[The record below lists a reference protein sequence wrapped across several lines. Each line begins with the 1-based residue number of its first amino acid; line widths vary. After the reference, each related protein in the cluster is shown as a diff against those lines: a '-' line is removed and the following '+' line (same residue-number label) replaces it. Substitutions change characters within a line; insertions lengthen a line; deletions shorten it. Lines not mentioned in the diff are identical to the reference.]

1 MSRESKA
8 AEWAAIAVQFH
19 QKAEAKGIKIPFPDL
34 CFCIGRPHL
43 WGAAPNRTLTTA
55 LGVPIKEITTH
66 CPVVSPKTLAAR
78 HAALGALIHA

>member
-19 QKAEAKGIKIPFPDL
+19 QKAEAKGITIPFPDL

-43 WGAAPNRTLTTA
+43 WGAAPNRTLSTE
-55 LGVPIKEITTH
+55 LGLKEISTN
-66 CPVVSPKTLAAR
+66 CPIVSPKTKAAR
-78 HAALGALIHA
+78 LAALGALINA